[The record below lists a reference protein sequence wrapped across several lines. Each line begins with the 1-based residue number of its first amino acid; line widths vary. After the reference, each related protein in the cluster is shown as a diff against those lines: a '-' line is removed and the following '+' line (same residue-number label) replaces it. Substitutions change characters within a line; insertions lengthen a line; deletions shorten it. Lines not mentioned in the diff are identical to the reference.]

1 MDHLAYHAQIRQL
14 FTEAVTGPENRLDLA
29 RAALLIASEEYPGLD
44 SLRYVAKLE
53 AMAAAVRAAVT
64 TTDDPALKIEYL
76 NTYLF
81 EERGFHGNAEEY
93 YDPRN
98 SFLNDVLDR
107 GLGIPITLSVIYM
120 EVGRRVGVPLQG
132 IGMPGHFIMKYA
144 DPEEDIYIDPFN
156 KGRMLSRE
164 ACEELIHQLYG
175 EPVAFQE
182 AFLAPVSKK
191 QILSRIL
198 MNLKAIYLHTKDYL
212 KALSVVERL
221 LIIQPNAEQ
230 EMKERAALRNLI
242 QMLN

>member
-1 MDHLAYHAQIRQL
+1 MDYLAYHAQTRQL
-14 FTEAVTGPENRLDLA
+14 FTQVVTGPDHRLDLG

-44 SLRYVAKLE
+44 ILRYVAKLE
-53 AMAAAVRAAVT
+53 AMAAAVRPTVT
-64 TTDDPALKIEYL
+64 TTDDPTLKIESL
-76 NTYLF
+76 NVYLF
-81 EERGFHGNAEEY
+81 EERGFRGNAEEY

-120 EVGRRVGVPLQG
+120 EVGRRAGMPLQG
-132 IGMPGHFIMKYA
+132 VGMPGHFIMKYA
-144 DPEEDIYIDPFN
+144 QPEGDIFIDPFN
-156 KGRMLSRE
+156 KGRMLSRQ
-164 ACEELIHQLYG
+164 ACEGFIQELYG
-175 EPVAFQE
+175 EAVPFQE
-182 AFLAPVSKK
+182 TFLAPVSKK

-221 LIIQPNAEQ
+221 LIVQPNAEQ
-230 EMKERAALRNLI
+230 ERKERAALRNLI